1 MNLLRRR
8 FKIAHLIAEEFAGV
22 ITKENQARLEQWRVE
37 SPAHAKEYDEIR
49 TYIMTG
55 NEHREKGKQTV
66 KNEWRKFE
74 RVYFRKYV
82 IWKRIG
88 RCAAI
93 MVIPLLVC
101 GYFVS
106 SEWKSSEVTI
116 IDNVEI
122 VPGTGRAQLI
132 MADGR
137 FLKLE
142 QKENMKLDLPGVKI
156 VATEKKIVYRAI
168 EEETSTP
175 KEEEYNTLVVP
186 RGGEYMV
193 IPLLV
198 CGYFVSS
205 EWKSSEV
212 TIIDNVEIVPGTG
225 RAQLI
230 MADGRFLK
238 LEQKE
243 NMKLDL
249 PGVKI
254 VATEKKIVYRAIEEE
269 TSTPKEEEY
278 NTLVVPRGGE
288 YMVELSDGTKVW
300 LNSDSELRFPITFV
314 GDRRSVEIEGEAYFE
329 VAKDEGKPFHVLAK
343 GVDIKVLGTSFNVM
357 TYRGRTITTLV
368 EGKVCLT
375 YKDESVL
382 MVPDRQAE
390 VIAETGK
397 ILMREVD
404 ARNFTLWKDG
414 VFYFENAALE
424 TIAERLSQWY
434 DVNIVFNDEALK
446 KLRYSVEMRRYNNIQ
461 DLLTKIEKTQKVKF
475 LIQGKSI
482 YIHKWLETYDLLE

>member
-8 FKIAHLIAEEFAGV
+8 FKIAHWIAEEFAGV

-49 TYIMTG
+49 TYIMTE
-55 NEHREKGKQTV
+55 NERREKEKQTV

-74 RVYFRKYV
+74 RVHFRKYV
-82 IWKRIG
+82 VWRRIG

-93 MVIPLLVC
+93 MVMPLLVC

-106 SEWKSSEVTI
+106 SEWKSSEVMI
-116 IDNVEI
+116 ADNVEI

-142 QKENMKLDLPGVKI
+142 QKEDMKLDLPGVKV
-156 VATEKKIVYRAI
+156 VATGKKIVYRAI

-186 RGGEYMV
+186 RGGEYM
-193 IPLLV
+193 L
-198 CGYFVSS
+198 
-205 EWKSSEV
+205 
-212 TIIDNVEIVPGTG
+212 
-225 RAQLI
+225 
-230 MADGRFLK
+230 
-238 LEQKE
+238 
-243 NMKLDL
+243 
-249 PGVKI
+249 
-254 VATEKKIVYRAIEEE
+254 
-269 TSTPKEEEY
+269 
-278 NTLVVPRGGE
+278 
-288 YMVELSDGTKVW
+288 ELSDGTKVW
-300 LNSDSELRFPITFV
+300 LNSDSELRFPVTFV

-329 VAKDEGKPFHVLAK
+329 VAKDEGKPFHVLAN
-343 GVDIKVLGTSFNVM
+343 GADIKVVGTSFNVM
-357 TYRGRTITTLV
+357 TYRGRTVTTLV

-390 VIAETGK
+390 VITETGK

-424 TIAERLSQWY
+424 TIVERLSQWY
-434 DVNIVFNDEALK
+434 DVNIIFNDEALK
-446 KLRYSVEMRRYNNIQ
+446 QLRYSVEMKRYNNIQ

-482 YIHKWLETYDLLE
+482 YIHKWLETYDLIE

>member
-8 FKIAHLIAEEFAGV
+8 FKIAHLIEEEFAGV

-88 RCAAI
+88 RCVAI
-93 MVIPLLVC
+93 
-101 GYFVS
+101 
-106 SEWKSSEVTI
+106 
-116 IDNVEI
+116 
-122 VPGTGRAQLI
+122 
-132 MADGR
+132 
-137 FLKLE
+137 
-142 QKENMKLDLPGVKI
+142 
-156 VATEKKIVYRAI
+156 
-168 EEETSTP
+168 
-175 KEEEYNTLVVP
+175 
-186 RGGEYMV
+186 MV

-314 GDRRSVEIEGEAYFE
+314 GDRRNVEIEGEAYFE

-446 KLRYSVEMRRYNNIQ
+446 KLRYSVEMKRYNNIQ

>member
-37 SPAHAKEYDEIR
+37 NPAHAKEYDEIR
-49 TYIMTG
+49 IYIMTE
-55 NEHREKGKQTV
+55 NERRKKEKQTV

-74 RVYFRKYV
+74 RVHFRKYV
-82 IWKRIG
+82 IWRRIG
-88 RCAAI
+88 RYAAI
-93 MVIPLLVC
+93 MVMPLLVC

-116 IDNVEI
+116 ADNVEI

-142 QKENMKLDLPGVKI
+142 QKEDMKLDLPGVKV
-156 VATEKKIVYRAI
+156 VATGKKIVYRAI

-175 KEEEYNTLVVP
+175 KVEEYNTLVVP
-186 RGGEYMV
+186 RGGEYM
-193 IPLLV
+193 L
-198 CGYFVSS
+198 
-205 EWKSSEV
+205 
-212 TIIDNVEIVPGTG
+212 
-225 RAQLI
+225 
-230 MADGRFLK
+230 
-238 LEQKE
+238 
-243 NMKLDL
+243 
-249 PGVKI
+249 
-254 VATEKKIVYRAIEEE
+254 
-269 TSTPKEEEY
+269 
-278 NTLVVPRGGE
+278 
-288 YMVELSDGTKVW
+288 ELSDGTKVW
-300 LNSDSELRFPITFV
+300 LNSDSELRFPVTFV
-314 GDRRSVEIEGEAYFE
+314 GDRRNVEIEGEAYFE
-329 VAKDEGKPFHVLAK
+329 VAKDEGKPFHVLAN
-343 GVDIKVLGTSFNVM
+343 GADIKVLGTSFNVM

-368 EGKVCLT
+368 EGEVCLT

-382 MVPDRQAE
+382 IVPDRQAE
-390 VIAETGK
+390 VITETGK

-424 TIAERLSQWY
+424 TIVERLSQWY
-434 DVNIVFNDEALK
+434 DVNIIFNDEALK
-446 KLRYSVEMRRYNNIQ
+446 QLRYSVEMKRYNNIQ

-482 YIHKWLETYDLLE
+482 YIYKWLETYDLLE

>member
-88 RCAAI
+88 RCVAI
-93 MVIPLLVC
+93 
-101 GYFVS
+101 
-106 SEWKSSEVTI
+106 
-116 IDNVEI
+116 
-122 VPGTGRAQLI
+122 
-132 MADGR
+132 
-137 FLKLE
+137 
-142 QKENMKLDLPGVKI
+142 
-156 VATEKKIVYRAI
+156 
-168 EEETSTP
+168 
-175 KEEEYNTLVVP
+175 
-186 RGGEYMV
+186 MV

-314 GDRRSVEIEGEAYFE
+314 GDRRNVEIEGEAYFE

-446 KLRYSVEMRRYNNIQ
+446 KLRYSVEMKRYNNIQ

-482 YIHKWLETYDLLE
+482 YIRKWMETYDLLE

>member
-8 FKIAHLIAEEFAGV
+8 FKIAHWIAEEFAGV
-22 ITKENQARLEQWRVE
+22 IMKENQARLEQWRVE

-49 TYIMTG
+49 TYIMTE
-55 NEHREKGKQTV
+55 NERREKEKQTV

-74 RVYFRKYV
+74 RVHFRKYV
-82 IWKRIG
+82 IWRRIG

-93 MVIPLLVC
+93 MVMPLLVC

-106 SEWKSSEVTI
+106 SEWKSPEVMI
-116 IDNVEI
+116 ADNVEI

-142 QKENMKLDLPGVKI
+142 QKDDMKLDLPGVKV
-156 VATEKKIVYRAI
+156 VATGKKIVYRAI
-168 EEETSTP
+168 EEEASTP
-175 KEEEYNTLVVP
+175 KVEEYNTLVVP
-186 RGGEYMV
+186 RGGEYM
-193 IPLLV
+193 L
-198 CGYFVSS
+198 
-205 EWKSSEV
+205 
-212 TIIDNVEIVPGTG
+212 
-225 RAQLI
+225 
-230 MADGRFLK
+230 
-238 LEQKE
+238 
-243 NMKLDL
+243 
-249 PGVKI
+249 
-254 VATEKKIVYRAIEEE
+254 
-269 TSTPKEEEY
+269 
-278 NTLVVPRGGE
+278 
-288 YMVELSDGTKVW
+288 ELSDGTKVW
-300 LNSDSELRFPITFV
+300 LNSDSELRFPVTFV

-329 VAKDEGKPFHVLAK
+329 VAKDEGKPFHVLAN
-343 GVDIKVLGTSFNVM
+343 GSDIKVVGTSFNVM
-357 TYRGRTITTLV
+357 TYRGRTVTTLV

-390 VIAETGK
+390 VITETGK

-404 ARNFTLWKDG
+404 ARNFTLWKAG

-434 DVNIVFNDEALK
+434 DVNIIFNDEALK
-446 KLRYSVEMRRYNNIQ
+446 QLRYSVEMKRYNNIQ

-482 YIHKWLETYDLLE
+482 YIRKWMEAYDLLE

>member
-88 RCAAI
+88 RCVAI
-93 MVIPLLVC
+93 
-101 GYFVS
+101 
-106 SEWKSSEVTI
+106 
-116 IDNVEI
+116 
-122 VPGTGRAQLI
+122 
-132 MADGR
+132 
-137 FLKLE
+137 
-142 QKENMKLDLPGVKI
+142 
-156 VATEKKIVYRAI
+156 
-168 EEETSTP
+168 
-175 KEEEYNTLVVP
+175 
-186 RGGEYMV
+186 MV

-300 LNSDSELRFPITFV
+300 LNSDCELRFPITFV
-314 GDRRSVEIEGEAYFE
+314 GDRRNVEIEGEAYFE

-446 KLRYSVEMRRYNNIQ
+446 KLRYSVEMKRYNNIQ

>member
-37 SPAHAKEYDEIR
+37 NPAHTKEYDEIR
-49 TYIMTG
+49 IYIMTE
-55 NEHREKGKQTV
+55 NERREKEKQTV

-74 RVYFRKYV
+74 RIHFRKYV
-82 IWKRIG
+82 IWRRIG
-88 RCAAI
+88 RYAAI
-93 MVIPLLVC
+93 MVMPLLVC

-116 IDNVEI
+116 ADNVEI

-132 MADGR
+132 MVDGR

-142 QKENMKLDLPGVKI
+142 QKEDMKLDLPGVKV
-156 VATEKKIVYRAI
+156 VATGKKIVYRAI

-175 KEEEYNTLVVP
+175 KVEEYNTLVVP
-186 RGGEYMV
+186 RGGEYM
-193 IPLLV
+193 L
-198 CGYFVSS
+198 
-205 EWKSSEV
+205 
-212 TIIDNVEIVPGTG
+212 
-225 RAQLI
+225 
-230 MADGRFLK
+230 
-238 LEQKE
+238 
-243 NMKLDL
+243 
-249 PGVKI
+249 
-254 VATEKKIVYRAIEEE
+254 
-269 TSTPKEEEY
+269 
-278 NTLVVPRGGE
+278 
-288 YMVELSDGTKVW
+288 ELSDGTKVW
-300 LNSDSELRFPITFV
+300 LNSDSELRFPVTFV

-329 VAKDEGKPFHVLAK
+329 VAKDEGKPFHVLAN
-343 GVDIKVLGTSFNVM
+343 GADIKVLGTSFNVM

-368 EGKVCLT
+368 EGEVCLT

-382 MVPDRQAE
+382 IVPDRQAE
-390 VIAETGK
+390 VITETGK

-424 TIAERLSQWY
+424 TIVERLSQWY
-434 DVNIVFNDEALK
+434 DVNIIFNDEALK
-446 KLRYSVEMRRYNNIQ
+446 QLRYSVEMKRYNNIQ

-482 YIHKWLETYDLLE
+482 YIRKWMEAYDLLE

>member
-88 RCAAI
+88 RCVAI
-93 MVIPLLVC
+93 
-101 GYFVS
+101 
-106 SEWKSSEVTI
+106 
-116 IDNVEI
+116 
-122 VPGTGRAQLI
+122 
-132 MADGR
+132 
-137 FLKLE
+137 
-142 QKENMKLDLPGVKI
+142 
-156 VATEKKIVYRAI
+156 
-168 EEETSTP
+168 
-175 KEEEYNTLVVP
+175 
-186 RGGEYMV
+186 MV

-314 GDRRSVEIEGEAYFE
+314 GDRRNVEIEGEAYFE

-446 KLRYSVEMRRYNNIQ
+446 KLRYSVEMKRYNNIQ

>member
-186 RGGEYMV
+186 RGGEYM
-193 IPLLV
+193 L
-198 CGYFVSS
+198 
-205 EWKSSEV
+205 
-212 TIIDNVEIVPGTG
+212 
-225 RAQLI
+225 
-230 MADGRFLK
+230 
-238 LEQKE
+238 
-243 NMKLDL
+243 
-249 PGVKI
+249 
-254 VATEKKIVYRAIEEE
+254 
-269 TSTPKEEEY
+269 
-278 NTLVVPRGGE
+278 
-288 YMVELSDGTKVW
+288 ELSDGTKVW
-300 LNSDSELRFPITFV
+300 LNSDSELRFPVTFV

-434 DVNIVFNDEALK
+434 DVNIIFNDEALK
-446 KLRYSVEMRRYNNIQ
+446 QLRYSVEMKRYNNIQ

-482 YIHKWLETYDLLE
+482 YIYKWLETYDLLE

>member
-88 RCAAI
+88 RCVAI

-186 RGGEYMV
+186 RGGEYM
-193 IPLLV
+193 L
-198 CGYFVSS
+198 
-205 EWKSSEV
+205 
-212 TIIDNVEIVPGTG
+212 
-225 RAQLI
+225 
-230 MADGRFLK
+230 
-238 LEQKE
+238 
-243 NMKLDL
+243 
-249 PGVKI
+249 
-254 VATEKKIVYRAIEEE
+254 
-269 TSTPKEEEY
+269 
-278 NTLVVPRGGE
+278 
-288 YMVELSDGTKVW
+288 ELSDGTKVW
-300 LNSDSELRFPITFV
+300 LNSDSELRFPVTFV
-314 GDRRSVEIEGEAYFE
+314 GDRRNVEIEGEAYFE

-446 KLRYSVEMRRYNNIQ
+446 KLRYSVEMKRYNNIQ

>member
-49 TYIMTG
+49 TYIMTE
-55 NEHREKGKQTV
+55 NERREKEKQTV

-74 RVYFRKYV
+74 RIHFRKYV
-82 IWKRIG
+82 IWRRIG
-88 RCAAI
+88 RYAAI
-93 MVIPLLVC
+93 MVMPLLVC

-106 SEWKSSEVTI
+106 SEWKSPEVMI
-116 IDNVEI
+116 ADNVEI

-142 QKENMKLDLPGVKI
+142 QKEDMKLDLPGVKV
-156 VATEKKIVYRAI
+156 VATGKKIVYRAI

-175 KEEEYNTLVVP
+175 KVEEYNTLVVP
-186 RGGEYMV
+186 RGGEYM
-193 IPLLV
+193 L
-198 CGYFVSS
+198 
-205 EWKSSEV
+205 
-212 TIIDNVEIVPGTG
+212 
-225 RAQLI
+225 
-230 MADGRFLK
+230 
-238 LEQKE
+238 
-243 NMKLDL
+243 
-249 PGVKI
+249 
-254 VATEKKIVYRAIEEE
+254 
-269 TSTPKEEEY
+269 
-278 NTLVVPRGGE
+278 
-288 YMVELSDGTKVW
+288 ELSDGTKVW
-300 LNSDSELRFPITFV
+300 LNSDSELRFPVTFV
-314 GDRRSVEIEGEAYFE
+314 GDRRNVEIEGEAYFE
-329 VAKDEGKPFHVLAK
+329 VAKDEGKPFHVLAN
-343 GVDIKVLGTSFNVM
+343 GADIKVLGTSFNVM

-368 EGKVCLT
+368 EGEVCLT

-382 MVPDRQAE
+382 IVPDRQAE
-390 VIAETGK
+390 VITETGK

-424 TIAERLSQWY
+424 TIVERLSQWY
-434 DVNIVFNDEALK
+434 DVNIIFNDEALK
-446 KLRYSVEMRRYNNIQ
+446 QLRYSVEMKRYNNIQ

-482 YIHKWLETYDLLE
+482 YIRKWMEAYDLLE

>member
-88 RCAAI
+88 RCVAI
-93 MVIPLLVC
+93 
-101 GYFVS
+101 
-106 SEWKSSEVTI
+106 
-116 IDNVEI
+116 
-122 VPGTGRAQLI
+122 
-132 MADGR
+132 
-137 FLKLE
+137 
-142 QKENMKLDLPGVKI
+142 
-156 VATEKKIVYRAI
+156 
-168 EEETSTP
+168 
-175 KEEEYNTLVVP
+175 
-186 RGGEYMV
+186 MV

-300 LNSDSELRFPITFV
+300 LNSDSELRFPITLV
-314 GDRRSVEIEGEAYFE
+314 GDRRNVEIEGEAYFE

-446 KLRYSVEMRRYNNIQ
+446 KLRYSVEMKRYNNIQ

>member
-193 IPLLV
+193 
-198 CGYFVSS
+198 
-205 EWKSSEV
+205 
-212 TIIDNVEIVPGTG
+212 
-225 RAQLI
+225 
-230 MADGRFLK
+230 
-238 LEQKE
+238 
-243 NMKLDL
+243 
-249 PGVKI
+249 
-254 VATEKKIVYRAIEEE
+254 
-269 TSTPKEEEY
+269 
-278 NTLVVPRGGE
+278 
-288 YMVELSDGTKVW
+288 ELSDGTKVW
-300 LNSDSELRFPITFV
+300 LNSDSELRFPVTFV
-314 GDRRSVEIEGEAYFE
+314 GDRRNVEIEGEAYFE

-446 KLRYSVEMRRYNNIQ
+446 KLRYSVEMKRYNNIQ

>member
-8 FKIAHLIAEEFAGV
+8 FKIAHWIAEEFAGV
-22 ITKENQARLEQWRVE
+22 IMKENQARLEQWRVE

-49 TYIMTG
+49 TYIMTE
-55 NEHREKGKQTV
+55 NERREKEKQTV

-74 RVYFRKYV
+74 RVHFRKYV
-82 IWKRIG
+82 IWRRIG

-93 MVIPLLVC
+93 MVMPLLVC

-106 SEWKSSEVTI
+106 SEWKSPEVMI
-116 IDNVEI
+116 ADNVEI

-142 QKENMKLDLPGVKI
+142 QKEDMKLDLPGVKV
-156 VATEKKIVYRAI
+156 VATGKKIVYRAI

-175 KEEEYNTLVVP
+175 KVEEYNILVVP
-186 RGGEYMV
+186 RGGEYM
-193 IPLLV
+193 L
-198 CGYFVSS
+198 
-205 EWKSSEV
+205 
-212 TIIDNVEIVPGTG
+212 
-225 RAQLI
+225 
-230 MADGRFLK
+230 
-238 LEQKE
+238 
-243 NMKLDL
+243 
-249 PGVKI
+249 
-254 VATEKKIVYRAIEEE
+254 
-269 TSTPKEEEY
+269 
-278 NTLVVPRGGE
+278 
-288 YMVELSDGTKVW
+288 ELSDGTKVW
-300 LNSDSELRFPITFV
+300 LNSDSELRFPVTFV

-329 VAKDEGKPFHVLAK
+329 VAKDEGKPFHVLAN
-343 GVDIKVLGTSFNVM
+343 GSDIKVVGTSFNVM
-357 TYRGRTITTLV
+357 TYRGRTVTTLV

-390 VIAETGK
+390 VITETGK

-434 DVNIVFNDEALK
+434 DVNIIFNDEALK
-446 KLRYSVEMRRYNNIQ
+446 QLRYSVEMKRYNNIQ

-482 YIHKWLETYDLLE
+482 YIYKWLETYDLLE

>member
-93 MVIPLLVC
+93 
-101 GYFVS
+101 
-106 SEWKSSEVTI
+106 
-116 IDNVEI
+116 
-122 VPGTGRAQLI
+122 
-132 MADGR
+132 
-137 FLKLE
+137 
-142 QKENMKLDLPGVKI
+142 
-156 VATEKKIVYRAI
+156 
-168 EEETSTP
+168 
-175 KEEEYNTLVVP
+175 
-186 RGGEYMV
+186 MV

-434 DVNIVFNDEALK
+434 DVSIVFNDEALK
-446 KLRYSVEMRRYNNIQ
+446 KLRYSVEMKRYNNIQ

>member
-88 RCAAI
+88 RCVAI
-93 MVIPLLVC
+93 
-101 GYFVS
+101 
-106 SEWKSSEVTI
+106 
-116 IDNVEI
+116 
-122 VPGTGRAQLI
+122 
-132 MADGR
+132 
-137 FLKLE
+137 
-142 QKENMKLDLPGVKI
+142 
-156 VATEKKIVYRAI
+156 
-168 EEETSTP
+168 
-175 KEEEYNTLVVP
+175 
-186 RGGEYMV
+186 MV

-300 LNSDSELRFPITFV
+300 LNSDSELRFPVTFV
-314 GDRRSVEIEGEAYFE
+314 GDRRNVEIEGEAYFE

-446 KLRYSVEMRRYNNIQ
+446 KLRYSVEMKRYNNIQ

>member
-193 IPLLV
+193 
-198 CGYFVSS
+198 
-205 EWKSSEV
+205 
-212 TIIDNVEIVPGTG
+212 
-225 RAQLI
+225 
-230 MADGRFLK
+230 
-238 LEQKE
+238 
-243 NMKLDL
+243 
-249 PGVKI
+249 
-254 VATEKKIVYRAIEEE
+254 
-269 TSTPKEEEY
+269 
-278 NTLVVPRGGE
+278 
-288 YMVELSDGTKVW
+288 ELSDGTKVW

-314 GDRRSVEIEGEAYFE
+314 GDRRNVEIEGEAYFE

-446 KLRYSVEMRRYNNIQ
+446 KLRYSVEMKRYNNIQ

>member
-193 IPLLV
+193 
-198 CGYFVSS
+198 
-205 EWKSSEV
+205 
-212 TIIDNVEIVPGTG
+212 
-225 RAQLI
+225 
-230 MADGRFLK
+230 
-238 LEQKE
+238 
-243 NMKLDL
+243 
-249 PGVKI
+249 
-254 VATEKKIVYRAIEEE
+254 
-269 TSTPKEEEY
+269 
-278 NTLVVPRGGE
+278 
-288 YMVELSDGTKVW
+288 ELSDGTKVW

-314 GDRRSVEIEGEAYFE
+314 GDRRSVEFEGEAYFE

-446 KLRYSVEMRRYNNIQ
+446 KLRYSVEMKRYNNIQ

>member
-55 NEHREKGKQTV
+55 NEPREKGKQTV

-93 MVIPLLVC
+93 
-101 GYFVS
+101 
-106 SEWKSSEVTI
+106 
-116 IDNVEI
+116 
-122 VPGTGRAQLI
+122 
-132 MADGR
+132 
-137 FLKLE
+137 
-142 QKENMKLDLPGVKI
+142 
-156 VATEKKIVYRAI
+156 
-168 EEETSTP
+168 
-175 KEEEYNTLVVP
+175 
-186 RGGEYMV
+186 MV

-446 KLRYSVEMRRYNNIQ
+446 KLRYSVEMKRYNNIQ

>member
-88 RCAAI
+88 RCVAI
-93 MVIPLLVC
+93 
-101 GYFVS
+101 
-106 SEWKSSEVTI
+106 
-116 IDNVEI
+116 
-122 VPGTGRAQLI
+122 
-132 MADGR
+132 
-137 FLKLE
+137 
-142 QKENMKLDLPGVKI
+142 
-156 VATEKKIVYRAI
+156 
-168 EEETSTP
+168 
-175 KEEEYNTLVVP
+175 
-186 RGGEYMV
+186 MV

-314 GDRRSVEIEGEAYFE
+314 GDRRNVESEGEAYFE

-446 KLRYSVEMRRYNNIQ
+446 KLRYSVEMKRYNNIQ
-461 DLLTKIEKTQKVKF
+461 DLLTKIEKTRKVKF

-482 YIHKWLETYDLLE
+482 YIRKWMETYDLLE

>member
-93 MVIPLLVC
+93 
-101 GYFVS
+101 
-106 SEWKSSEVTI
+106 
-116 IDNVEI
+116 
-122 VPGTGRAQLI
+122 
-132 MADGR
+132 
-137 FLKLE
+137 
-142 QKENMKLDLPGVKI
+142 
-156 VATEKKIVYRAI
+156 
-168 EEETSTP
+168 
-175 KEEEYNTLVVP
+175 
-186 RGGEYMV
+186 MV

-434 DVNIVFNDEALK
+434 DVNKVFNDEALK
-446 KLRYSVEMRRYNNIQ
+446 KLRYSVEMKRYNNIQ